1 MSIGLM
7 PVSQEVVLIN
17 KIYYY
22 YKNMEFIACRLFM
35 SKGLIPVS

>member
-22 YKNMEFIACRLFM
+22 YKNMEFID
-35 SKGLIPVS
+35 GLCL